1 MLAATMMATLAG
13 LTSGI
18 TNTNGNTYKIK
29 NYSDDDILEEFL
41 RPRFLKGKIKTQCLL
56 KGCEAMTSH
65 NGGYCCARHCKL
77 DRERRN
83 AIKKVQHDT
92 FTSITGS
99 LPK

>member
-1 MLAATMMATLAG
+1 MMAALAG
-13 LTSGI
+13 FGSSISNTSGGI
-18 TNTNGNTYKIK
+18 RRNIDYRR
-29 NYSDDDILEEFL
+29 DDDILEDFL
-41 RPRFLKGKIKTQCLL
+41 HPRFPKAKIKTQCLL
-56 KGCEAMTSH
+56 KGCEEMTSH

-77 DRERRN
+77 DRERRK